1 MAYDIGLVEL
11 LRNTAFFTP
20 LARIAEE
27 KSRPI
32 ARRVAAA
39 ASGATTC
46 RMIGRNSA
54 LSSGSSPKPSA
65 KSRRNARHPTTRK
78 WPGETR
84 RPPRPTTP
92 PLASLVETDALT
104 GALRHGI
111 LGTISATTETE
122 NTRECRGGAWLPF
135 LDTYRTMCL
144 APEPQFQRVL
154 EEIGGLELSG
164 A

>member
-1 MAYDIGLVEL
+1 MTCVVS
-11 LRNTAFFTP
+11 TP
-20 LARIAEE
+20 LPSLHARHRQEANSHG
-27 KSRPI
+27 SRY
-32 ARRVAAA
+32 RRISTMDDCVTFVIFPTAKP
-39 ASGATTC
+39 AS
-46 RMIGRNSA
+46 
-54 LSSGSSPKPSA
+54 